1 MKKLLVLMLFMI
13 STSLG
18 LAQRGERVASIK
30 VAFIANKLN
39 LDPKT
44 AERFWPVYNQY
55 DEELHNLIEEKRR
68 AKKDDAS
75 VEDMLDT
82 EQKVVDLRKKY
93 TAQFSKIISN
103 DQIAT
108 LFRAEKEFRQ
118 MLLRRAG
125 RDK

>member
-75 VEDMLDT
+75 VEDMIDT

>member
-1 MKKLLVLMLFMI
+1 MI

>member
-1 MKKLLVLMLFMI
+1 MKKLLFLMLFMI